1 MNTKT
6 FYMVY
11 VEGGRG
17 PAYKHWDFG
26 QAEKE
31 AQRLAKETGQMT
43 YVLVT
48 ARSYELDM
56 FKTEDLMP
64 KEDNLPF

>member
-1 MNTKT
+1 MNTKI

-17 PAYKHWDFG
+17 PACKHWDFG

-43 YVLVT
+43 YV
-48 ARSYELDM
+48 
-56 FKTEDLMP
+56 
-64 KEDNLPF
+64 